1 MEVLVRVVVGNM
13 KGGVG
18 KSTSAVYLA
27 CGLARSGRT
36 LLVDADPQGSVLA
49 WSEEAGVSFPAT
61 VIAWPVRD
69 LGRRLEQVAGD
80 YEHLVV
86 DTGPAQEQLLRQAL
100 AATDHLLVPA
110 APSLMDVR
118 ELGRVLQ
125 MVDDLSPA
133 RKVAVHI
140 LLTKVRAG
148 TSSARDA
155 RQGLTDQCLP
165 VLAAQVSLR
174 EVYAQSWGT
183 TPVGVGEYDQVLDE
197 LTSELVR

>member
-1 MEVLVRVVVGNM
+1 MRLVVGNM

-49 WSEEAGVSFPAT
+49 WSEEAGPSFPPT

-69 LGRRLEQVAGD
+69 LARRLEQVAGD

-100 AATDHLLVPA
+100 AASDHVLVPA

-125 MVDDLSPA
+125 MVEDVAPLRALS
-133 RKVAVHI
+133 VNV

-155 RQGLTDQCLP
+155 RQGLVEQGLP
-165 VLAAQVSLR
+165 LLETHVSLR
-174 EVYAQSWGT
+174 ESYAQAWGS
-183 TPVGVGEYDQVLDE
+183 TPHPLGEYDQVLDE
-197 LTSELVR
+197 LLTVRSAT